1 MKFPFCIKWLHIGQS
16 DVHFYFIQRACSKYH
31 VFAISFE
38 HHFISSYQEKSLQL
52 LMKSRYETDSTDSNN
67 LISLLVISLS
77 YQRIPKKLPFY
88 QFLHSD
94 LCVKKLISAIINCH
108 MMLLCKRIWHW
119 KFDGIKVIG
128 HFFSCLEAV
137 TRQCP
142 PKQLFF
148 WSWINPL
155 NYVTTCMLMFNI
167 KNLFKSISFKKL
179 VEIAF
184 LESE

>member
-16 DVHFYFIQRACSKYH
+16 DVHFYFIQPACSKYH
-31 VFAISFE
+31 VFEISFE

-88 QFLHSD
+88 QFLHPD
-94 LCVKKLISAIINCH
+94 LCVKKLISAIINFH
-108 MMLLCKRIWHW
+108 TMLLRKRIWHW